1 MTTRKRFN
9 IIVAIDKDG
18 GIARTGPDGV
28 AVTPWKSRDDL
39 LYFKSITS
47 KHLEHFQNAL
57 IMGRKTFEQISAHA
71 KLPLSGGRLII
82 VVSSRGEIPGAHK
95 TCASF
100 NDAIAYCESNPNIQD
115 IFLCGGIKLYTEAY
129 VHPLLDLIYINKM
142 WESYDCDDEYRLK
155 FLTDEVLNKWTRVHT
170 SFTMD
175 YYSMI
180 FKYTNAHEREYKNVM
195 MKVMSNGGLK
205 PNRTGTDAYSICVET
220 LRFPLTDVN
229 RGMVLPLMT
238 SKRVAFRWV
247 YEELLWFLRGS
258 TTNTYLKNAGVSIWN
273 DNGTREFLDKRGLKD
288 YDEGE
293 LGPIYGFQ
301 WRYFGAKYIS
311 NKTARELNMSD
322 HDRIKYYKENGVDQI
337 SAVIN
342 SIKTDPFGRRHI
354 INAWNPCD
362 LEKMALPPCHYNC
375 VFVVDRSPNDPTK
388 LQLSCVANMRSAD
401 MFLGV
406 PFNIASYSLLTYMIA
421 TVCGIE
427 AKELVLVMVD
437 AHVYTNHVMAVHE
450 YTSRREFGFPK
461 ITFSECIQRKK
472 SSNVLTID
480 DFAPDSIILSDYYC
494 DPPISAKMAV

>member
-1 MTTRKRFN
+1 MIKRFN
-9 IIVAIDKDG
+9 IIVAIDATG

-28 AVTPWKSRDDL
+28 AVTPWKSREDL
-39 LYFKSITS
+39 LYFKTVTS
-47 KHLEHFQNAL
+47 DHIGHFRNAL
-57 IMGRKTFEQISAHA
+57 LMGRKTFEQISAHVT
-71 KLPLSGGRLII
+71 LPLSGGRLII
-82 VVSSRGEIPGAHK
+82 VVSSRGEIPGAYK
-95 TCASF
+95 TCPSF
-100 NDAIAYCESNPNIQD
+100 NDAIAYCESNPSIQNI
-115 IFLCGGIKLYTEAY
+115 FVCGGIKLYTEAY
-129 VHPLLDLIYINKM
+129 VHPLLDHIYVNKM
-142 WESYDCDDEYRLK
+142 YKSYNCDVEYRLK
-155 FLTDEVLNKWTRVHT
+155 FLIDEVLDKWTPVSESVHT
-170 SFTMD
+170 D
-175 YYSMI
+175 YVSMI
-180 FKYTNAHEREYKNVM
+180 FKYTNAHERAYKNVM
-195 MKVMSNGGLK
+195 MKVLSKGGIK
-205 PNRTGTDAYSICVET
+205 PNRTGTDAYSICGEM
-220 LRFPLTDVN
+220 LRFPLVDVDN
-229 RGMVLPLMT
+229 HKVLPLMT

-311 NKTARELNMSD
+311 NKKARELDMSD

-354 INAWNPCD
+354 ISAWNPCD

-375 VFVVDRSPNDPTK
+375 VFVVEKSTIDPTK

-406 PFNIASYSLLTYMIA
+406 PFNIASYSLLTHMIA
-421 TVCGIE
+421 MVCGIE

-437 AHVYTNHVMAVHE
+437 AHVYTDHVMAVRE
-450 YTSRREFGFPK
+450 YTSRQGFGFPR
-461 ITFSECIQRKK
+461 ITFSECISRKK
-472 SSNVLTID
+472 SLDVLTID
-480 DFAPDSIILSDYYC
+480 DFAPDSIILSNYYC
-494 DPPISAKMAV
+494 EPPISAKMAV